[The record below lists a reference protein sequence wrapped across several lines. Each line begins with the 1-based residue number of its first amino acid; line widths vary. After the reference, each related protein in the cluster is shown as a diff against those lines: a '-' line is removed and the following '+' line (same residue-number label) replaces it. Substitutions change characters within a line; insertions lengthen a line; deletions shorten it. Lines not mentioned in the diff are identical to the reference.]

1 MSDTHTPSAADAL
14 VKKRR
19 NTRLALLGGVVVLA
33 AVGAT
38 AYWQLHAVHFVST
51 DNAYAAAEVA
61 QITPAVGG
69 TVQEVAVQDTQVVKA
84 GDVLLVIDPTDAELA
99 VTQAQ
104 AELDHTIRRVKS
116 AFATDANLAA
126 QISAREADTQRA
138 SAQLAA
144 AQADFERAKVDLQ
157 RRKALVDSGSVS
169 GDELTRAQNAFDAT
183 SAQLAAAKA
192 ATAQVTAQQRAAV
205 AAKEANAALISHS
218 TVETNPEVVAARARL
233 DQARV
238 NLERTVLRAPLDGVV
253 AQRRV
258 QLGQRVQPGIPLMAV
273 VPVGDI
279 YVDANFKEVQLGK
292 VRVGQQATL
301 HADIYGSQV
310 TYTGVVAGFS
320 GGSGAAFAAIPAQ
333 NATGNWIKVVQRL
346 PVRIQL
352 DPAQLQA
359 HPLKV
364 GLSMRATIDTRTGGE
379 PTAAAAASPAE
390 AQRTATR

>member
-38 AYWQLHAVHFVST
+38 AYWQLHASRFVST

-104 AELDHTIRRVKS
+104 AELDHTMRRVKS

-169 GDELTRAQNAFDAT
+169 GDELTRAQNAFDAA

>member
-1 MSDTHTPSAADAL
+1 MSDTHTPSAADVL

-61 QITPAVGG
+61 HITPAVGG

-104 AELDHTIRRVKS
+104 AELDHTMRRVKS

-169 GDELTRAQNAFDAT
+169 GDELTRAQNAFDAA

>member
-1 MSDTHTPSAADAL
+1 M
-14 VKKRR
+14 
-19 NTRLALLGGVVVLA
+19 
-33 AVGAT
+33 
-38 AYWQLHAVHFVST
+38 
-51 DNAYAAAEVA
+51 
-61 QITPAVGG
+61 
-69 TVQEVAVQDTQVVKA
+69 
-84 GDVLLVIDPTDAELA
+84 
-99 VTQAQ
+99 
-104 AELDHTIRRVKS
+104 
-116 AFATDANLAA
+116 
-126 QISAREADTQRA
+126 
-138 SAQLAA
+138 
-144 AQADFERAKVDLQ
+144 
-157 RRKALVDSGSVS
+157 
-169 GDELTRAQNAFDAT
+169 
-183 SAQLAAAKA
+183 
-192 ATAQVTAQQRAAV
+192 
-205 AAKEANAALISHS
+205 
-218 TVETNPEVVAARARL
+218 ETNPEVVAARARL

-292 VRVGQQATL
+292 VRVGQQTTL

-379 PTAAAAASPAE
+379 STAAAAASPAE